1 MNNSRWGKLG
11 LNTYDAELF
20 VRRERAGLGTD
31 IVPIGTGV
39 TVTNI
44 LYVTADGNDN
54 NSGRKLGDAKASIA
68 GAVAISTTGTVI
80 KVAAGDYTETNP
92 IKLPPQ
98 ISIVGDSLR
107 EVTVVKPSDATK
119 DLFHVAPADY
129 ISDLSFNGTLNAGKA
144 CFAFDPDTVRTSLHL
159 HIY

>member
-1 MNNSRWGKLG
+1 MGELG

-107 EVTVVKPSDATK
+107 EVTVSQVMQQR
-119 DLFHVAPADY
+119 
-129 ISDLSFNGTLNAGKA
+129 I
-144 CFAFDPDTVRTSLHL
+144 CFMLLRQITFPTYHL
-159 HIY
+159 MEH